1 MFWSTVG
8 RFIVIPIAL
17 LIAALVSGFVLF
29 TLGLE
34 RITGALQGNRS
45 GDDVIVA
52 MFDLTQQ
59 GLLLGTGLT
68 LIPALVVVIVGEIAR
83 IRSAIY
89 YVAGGGLALAAMP
102 MLARMTDSG
111 NVVIPETT
119 VWQIFATAGFVFVA
133 YGGLLKISSVAEET
147 RHPSRTIPLG
157 LILSL
162 GAVMVVFSKSFS
174 AWVMSAWARSI
185 EASIAI
191 TFDCADL

>member
-1 MFWSTVG
+1 VFWSTVG
-8 RFIVIPIAL
+8 RFVVIPIAL

-59 GLLLGTGLT
+59 GLLLATGLT

-102 MLARMTDSG
+102 MLARMTESG

-119 VWQIFATAGFVFVA
+119 VWQVFATAGFAGGFV
-133 YGGLLKISSVAEET
+133 YW
-147 RHPSRTIPLG
+147 
-157 LILSL
+157 LIA
-162 GAVMVVFSKSFS
+162 GRNA
-174 AWVMSAWARSI
+174 
-185 EASIAI
+185 
-191 TFDCADL
+191 

>member
-59 GLLLGTGLT
+59 GLLLASGLT

-83 IRSAIY
+83 IRNAIY

-102 MLARMTDSG
+102 MLARMTESG

-119 VWQIFATAGFVFVA
+119 VWQVFATAGFAGGFV
-133 YGGLLKISSVAEET
+133 YW
-147 RHPSRTIPLG
+147 
-157 LILSL
+157 LIA
-162 GAVMVVFSKSFS
+162 GRNA
-174 AWVMSAWARSI
+174 
-185 EASIAI
+185 
-191 TFDCADL
+191 

>member
-1 MFWSTVG
+1 VFWSTVG
-8 RFIVIPIAL
+8 RFVVIPIAL

-34 RITGALQGNRS
+34 RITGVLQGNRS

-59 GLLLGTGLT
+59 GLLLATGLT

-102 MLARMTDSG
+102 MLARMTESG

-119 VWQIFATAGFVFVA
+119 VWQVFATAGFAGGFV
-133 YGGLLKISSVAEET
+133 YW
-147 RHPSRTIPLG
+147 
-157 LILSL
+157 LIA
-162 GAVMVVFSKSFS
+162 GRNA
-174 AWVMSAWARSI
+174 
-185 EASIAI
+185 
-191 TFDCADL
+191 

>member
-8 RFIVIPIAL
+8 RLIVIPIAL
-17 LIAALVSGFVLF
+17 LIAASVSGFVLF

-59 GLLLGTGLT
+59 GLLLATGLT

-89 YVAGGGLALAAMP
+89 YVAAGGLALAAMP
-102 MLARMTDSG
+102 MLARMTESG
-111 NVVIPETT
+111 NVVVPETT
-119 VWQIFATAGFVFVA
+119 VWQVFATAGFAGGFV
-133 YGGLLKISSVAEET
+133 YW
-147 RHPSRTIPLG
+147 
-157 LILSL
+157 LIA
-162 GAVMVVFSKSFS
+162 GRNA
-174 AWVMSAWARSI
+174 
-185 EASIAI
+185 
-191 TFDCADL
+191 

>member
-8 RFIVIPIAL
+8 RLIVIPIAL
-17 LIAALVSGFVLF
+17 LIAASVSGFVLF

-59 GLLLGTGLT
+59 GLLLATGLT
-68 LIPALVVVIVGEIAR
+68 LIPALLVVIVGEIAR

-102 MLARMTDSG
+102 MLARMTESG

-119 VWQIFATAGFVFVA
+119 VWQVFATAGFAGGFV
-133 YGGLLKISSVAEET
+133 YW
-147 RHPSRTIPLG
+147 
-157 LILSL
+157 LIA
-162 GAVMVVFSKSFS
+162 GRNA
-174 AWVMSAWARSI
+174 
-185 EASIAI
+185 
-191 TFDCADL
+191 

>member
-1 MFWSTVG
+1 MFRSTVG

-59 GLLLGTGLT
+59 GLLLASGLT

-89 YVAGGGLALAAMP
+89 YVAAGGLALAAMP
-102 MLARMTDSG
+102 MLARMTESG
-111 NVVIPETT
+111 NVVVPETT
-119 VWQIFATAGFVFVA
+119 VWQVFATAGFAGGFV
-133 YGGLLKISSVAEET
+133 YW
-147 RHPSRTIPLG
+147 
-157 LILSL
+157 LIA
-162 GAVMVVFSKSFS
+162 GRNA
-174 AWVMSAWARSI
+174 
-185 EASIAI
+185 
-191 TFDCADL
+191 

>member
-59 GLLLGTGLT
+59 GLLLATGLT
-68 LIPALVVVIVGEIAR
+68 LIPALVVVTVGEIAR

-102 MLARMTDSG
+102 MLARMTESG

-119 VWQIFATAGFVFVA
+119 VWQVFATAGFAGGFV
-133 YGGLLKISSVAEET
+133 YW
-147 RHPSRTIPLG
+147 
-157 LILSL
+157 LIA
-162 GAVMVVFSKSFS
+162 GRNA
-174 AWVMSAWARSI
+174 
-185 EASIAI
+185 
-191 TFDCADL
+191 

>member
-1 MFWSTVG
+1 VFWSTVG

-59 GLLLGTGLT
+59 GLLLATGLT
-68 LIPALVVVIVGEIAR
+68 LIPALVVVIVGEIAS

-102 MLARMTDSG
+102 MLARMTESG

-119 VWQIFATAGFVFVA
+119 VWQVFATAGFAGGFV
-133 YGGLLKISSVAEET
+133 YW
-147 RHPSRTIPLG
+147 
-157 LILSL
+157 LIA
-162 GAVMVVFSKSFS
+162 GRNA
-174 AWVMSAWARSI
+174 
-185 EASIAI
+185 
-191 TFDCADL
+191 

>member
-8 RFIVIPIAL
+8 RFVVIPIAL

-59 GLLLGTGLT
+59 GLLLATGLT

-102 MLARMTDSG
+102 MLARMTESG

-119 VWQIFATAGFVFVA
+119 VWQVFATAGFAGGFV
-133 YGGLLKISSVAEET
+133 YW
-147 RHPSRTIPLG
+147 
-157 LILSL
+157 LIA
-162 GAVMVVFSKSFS
+162 GRNA
-174 AWVMSAWARSI
+174 
-185 EASIAI
+185 
-191 TFDCADL
+191 

>member
-8 RFIVIPIAL
+8 RLIVIPIAL
-17 LIAALVSGFVLF
+17 LIAASVSGFVLF

-34 RITGALQGNRS
+34 RITGALQGKRS

-59 GLLLGTGLT
+59 GLLLATGLT
-68 LIPALVVVIVGEIAR
+68 LIPALLVVIVGEIAR

-102 MLARMTDSG
+102 MLARMTESG

-119 VWQIFATAGFVFVA
+119 VWQVFATAGFAGGFV
-133 YGGLLKISSVAEET
+133 YW
-147 RHPSRTIPLG
+147 
-157 LILSL
+157 LIA
-162 GAVMVVFSKSFS
+162 GRNA
-174 AWVMSAWARSI
+174 
-185 EASIAI
+185 
-191 TFDCADL
+191 

>member
-1 MFWSTVG
+1 VFWSTVG

-59 GLLLGTGLT
+59 GLLLASGLT

-102 MLARMTDSG
+102 MLARMTESG

-119 VWQIFATAGFVFVA
+119 VWQVFATAGFAGGFV
-133 YGGLLKISSVAEET
+133 YW
-147 RHPSRTIPLG
+147 
-157 LILSL
+157 LIA
-162 GAVMVVFSKSFS
+162 GRNA
-174 AWVMSAWARSI
+174 
-185 EASIAI
+185 
-191 TFDCADL
+191 